1 MKKEIHP
8 TYYPNAKI
16 ECACENVIAVGGT
29 REKIEVESCS
39 ACHPVYTGKQLSAHR
54 GSRIERFRK
63 HMKKHEELGGTSKI
77 KGKKA
82 SSS

>member
-8 TYYPNAKI
+8 TYYPEAKI
-16 ECACENVIAVGGT
+16 ECACGNVITVGGT

-39 ACHPVYTGKQLSAHR
+39 VCHPAYTGKQLSAHR

-63 HMKKHEELGGTSKI
+63 HMKKHEELEGASKDR
-77 KGKKA
+77 KQKA
-82 SSS
+82 S